1 MQYIKRINLIGKVA
15 FYFFN
20 YVIKVRIFYSFI
32 LTFLIISLLLS
43 NAVTL
48 RRDKSILFSRV
59 SILSLLCSSLLA
71 IFALFLAFLNRGV
84 GLFGSLFQATGI
96 TQIFH
101 LFIFIISTVILQLNA
116 FYPRKVWIAAYSS
129 IFKLFTN
136 NFVYYRTK
144 IIDKMGEQFKI
155 IEYPLILSF
164 IITGAVFLI
173 STGDLVSIFLSIE
186 LQSYG
191 LYLLSTLY
199 RNSELAT
206 SGGLTYFLLGGLSSC
221 FILLGISLLY
231 ANSGTTYLDGIYVVT
246 NISDLG
252 NYKEIYNYILNWYKS
267 DYINI
272 SLLILSVGF
281 LFKVSAAP
289 FHFWSPDVYDAIP
302 TIVTTFVAI
311 IAKISIF
318 IFLLELVHY
327 TSNSLFNYK
336 FSWTSSLLVS
346 SLLSLIIGAVL
357 GLTQIRIKRL
367 FAYSTISHVGFIL
380 LALSI
385 NSIESIQAFIFYLMQ
400 YSITNLNAFI
410 ILVSIGFS
418 LFYYANKTK
427 EYKQLEEKENS
438 PIQLISQLKG
448 YFYINPVLALSLTI
462 TIFSFVGI
470 PPLIGFFAKQ
480 MVLSAALDS
489 GYVFLA
495 LVAILTSVISAVYY
509 LNIIKQVFFDKPE
522 YKIEDETKD
531 INIDANII
539 QNNFLIKKITFKV
552 DSIRLSSSLTNTIS
566 ILSLTILLFMFIPQE
581 WLSMANILALLLFNP

>member
-1 MQYIKRINLIGKVA
+1 MLI
-15 FYFFN
+15 
-20 YVIKVRIFYSFI
+20 YSI
-32 LTFLIISLLLS
+32 LFLLLS

-59 SILSLLCSSLLA
+59 AILAILYSSLLA
-71 IFALFLAFLNRGV
+71 FFSLFLTFLNKGV
-84 GLFGSLFQATGI
+84 GLFGGLFHATST

-101 LFIFIISTVILQLNA
+101 LFIFIISAVILQLTA
-116 FYPRKVWIAAYSS
+116 FYPRKVWLATYSS
-129 IFKLFTN
+129 ISELFLKKLL
-136 NFVYYRTK
+136 YYRTK
-144 IIDKMGEQFKI
+144 IMDKMGEQFKI
-155 IEYPLILSF
+155 IEYPLILLF

-173 STGDLVSIFLSIE
+173 STSDLVSIFLSIE

-221 FILLGISLLY
+221 FILLGTSLLY
-231 ANSGTTYLDGIYVVT
+231 ANSGTTNLDGIYVVT
-246 NISDLG
+246 SISDLG
-252 NYKEIYNYILNWYKS
+252 NYKEINNYILDWYKS

-281 LFKVSAAP
+281 LFKISAAP

-327 TSNSLFNYK
+327 TSNSLFNYE
-336 FSWTSSLLVS
+336 FSWTSTLLVS

-400 YSITNLNAFI
+400 YSITNLNAFV

-418 LFYYANKTK
+418 LFYYVNKTK
-427 EYKQLEEKENS
+427 EYKQLAEKENS

-531 INIDANII
+531 INFDANII
-539 QNNFLIKKITFKV
+539 QNNVLIKKITFKV
-552 DSIRLSSSLTNTIS
+552 DSIRLSSPLTNTIS